1 MATKAA
7 IRTFLEQHVLDHDEQ
22 VVADAITVL
31 VDGIYSNQKAFRDEV
46 VVVGLRDAMSGPI
59 KILKRAGSP
68 PIGGVDALRRLMIL
82 NDGDI

>member
-1 MATKAA
+1 MTTKVQ

-22 VVADAITVL
+22 VVADALTVL
-31 VDGIYSNQKAFRDEV
+31 VDAIYSNQKAFRDGEV
-46 VVVGLRDAMSGPI
+46 NAALRDGMSGPI
-59 KILKRAGSP
+59 KVLKREGSP